1 MPERPLL
8 KLPKP
13 QSIDPPRKPGG
24 GPRIVRPDR
33 GRQGERMAPR
43 FERHQGYRMAA
54 LDVSPGNSEDKYWVT
69 SQRVPCQPT
78 DKTVAR
84 GTVFHE
90 QRRGEEAAVFVDDG
104 HILLRVSCR
113 SAAGDLEEAVPYA
126 LAVSFEVAAEAD
138 IAVYDD
144 IRTRLVAEV
153 RAGVA
158 PHA

>member
-8 KLPKP
+8 KLPNP
-13 QSIDPPRKPGG
+13 QPIDPPRKPGG

-54 LDVSPGNSEDKYWVT
+54 LDVSPGNSEDRYWVT

-104 HILLRVSCR
+104 RGFSPRCGPESRRAPKTRVQ
-113 SAAGDLEEAVPYA
+113 L
-126 LAVSFEVAAEAD
+126 AEALRN
-138 IAVYDD
+138 AV
-144 IRTRLVAEV
+144 
-153 RAGVA
+153 AGCDR
-158 PHA
+158 